1 MWDPTLQSAVEAAQ
15 AEEHEHGLGVITCQQ
30 SNQDEEGRYLSG
42 QTGEQGQLP
51 ELWTV
56 RLVLLELD
64 ADLQGLA

>member
-1 MWDPTLQSAVEAAQ
+1 MGPHT
-15 AEEHEHGLGVITCQQ
+15 AECSGG
-30 SNQDEEGRYLSG
+30 SSQDEEGRYLSG

-51 ELWTV
+51 EPWTV